1 MKKILLLLFII
12 IFAISLTVP
21 SFAIGAPVSQG
32 AYNPPPNQNN
42 AVYTATYELMRSY
55 ADVSSVFIHYSAQ
68 SNSAEVDGANR
79 NYYPTYMFNT
89 PLTMVAPN
97 DNGFGQI
104 SDYSSTKWF
113 YHGIGLAPISGSN
126 STYIIPTA
134 NLSPQFVSGGNRGNS
149 YLYSFP
155 LSNGDR
161 NYAYQYGIVTGEWLN
176 SSDTDS
182 IVTGY
187 SIKWSVNSSYTVSL
201 KGSLSYGYEGDIIQ
215 TVQLDR
221 NYNVLAGDIF
231 SFNPQTLLDYDDTV
245 NFDYYVFTGNW
256 TVYSSAAGYLTEYKA
271 YDFVNTEKVD
281 YLNGYNEY
289 TDQIYNID
297 LYPITRITNKLAFTR
312 QSDSGTLNVDIAEN
326 GIYTYDVSEYSQI
339 QIAVD
344 VPTTPII
351 NPDDPISPG
360 QVLYIEDNGFY
371 DVTQY
376 NYVDVN
382 IPTEIIEQ
390 QGIMQWLYDAVQ
402 GFLTMEI
409 APDFSIGGVLLFIV
423 GFSIII
429 WIIKIFLG
437 G

>member
-1 MKKILLLLFII
+1 MKKTILLLFII
-12 IFAISLTVP
+12 NFSISLIVP
-21 SFAIGAPVSQG
+21 TFAIGSPVSQG
-32 AYNPPPNQNN
+32 AYNPPPNQNSV
-42 AVYTATYELMRSY
+42 VYTGSYEIMRSY
-55 ADVSSVFIHYSAQ
+55 ADVSSVFIFNSAQ
-68 SNSAEVDGANR
+68 GNSAEVDGANL
-79 NYYPTYMFNT
+79 NYYPTTMFST
-89 PLTMVAPN
+89 PSTMVAPN
-97 DNGFGQI
+97 SNGFGQI
-104 SDYSSTKWF
+104 SDYSATNF
-113 YHGIGLAPISGSN
+113 YYQTINLTSITGSN
-126 STYIIPTA
+126 TTCVIPSTNVRPE
-134 NLSPQFVSGGNRGNS
+134 FVSGGNRGNS
-149 YLYSFP
+149 YLYSYP
-155 LSNGDR
+155 LNAGSK

-176 SSDTDS
+176 NSSTDS

-187 SIKWSVNSSYTVSL
+187 AIKWSANASYTVSL
-201 KGSLSYGYEGDIIQ
+201 KGSLSYGYEGEIIQ

-221 NYNVLAGDIF
+221 NYNVLADGIF
-231 SFNPQTLLDYDDTV
+231 SFNPQTLLGYEDTV

-256 TVYSSAAGYLTEYKA
+256 TVYCSAQGYLIEYKA
-271 YDFVNTEKVD
+271 YDFVNIEKVD
-281 YLNGYNEY
+281 YINGYNEY
-289 TDQIYNID
+289 TDQTYNID

-312 QSDSGTLNVDIAEN
+312 QSDSGTLNVDIVEN
-326 GIYTYDVSEYSQI
+326 GIYTYDVSDYSQI

-390 QGIMQWLYDAVQ
+390 QGILQWLYDAVQ